1 MVGDAKTLS
10 RDAILERLEQD
21 LIGPGSERETID
33 ELPTDRYL
41 TGILFPRRSTIEAD
55 EDEELKGGNAG
66 GGDGDDDEA
75 DATVRLSGQ
84 IKPAT
89 MGMSF
94 AVAGGTSEAKLRI
107 DISLATYVARHAP
120 SKDEDDLADAE
131 GLVDGP
137 AQKLHQ
143 TQWKRRP
150 YHVRL
155 DDARIV
161 PGYHKVAL
169 GAGMPDGLELH
180 YQAVIEQDRFMVT
193 MALVNNSDDVDDRA
207 QREERAFF
215 QVSMSA
221 QGISPSKIVQR
232 PFKTA
237 RSDEEG
243 RLASLIYRDIQHHAV
258 GHTCSTRWSGE
269 GDGLSVHTTWIP
281 RQRVPAM
288 NPRGG
293 SDFAALSG
301 DATLRPLSANWLA
314 TADRAQ
320 LAEGLRRIPACYTK
334 WIERQEARI
343 GSLPKALQETATQQM
358 QTCRGIAGRIAASAE
373 RIGKEEE
380 HDLRRCFQLANRA
393 IALARKWSRKDD
405 DLVWRP
411 FQIAFVLL
419 ALESIANPAHADRE
433 VMDLLWFPTGGGKT
447 EAYLGLIAFLLFHRR
462 LRQDPRQGAGTAAI
476 MRYTL
481 RALTIQQFQRAAGL
495 VMACELLRKES
506 NDKRFG
512 IVPFSIGLWVG
523 GGATP
528 NTVQEAAKLSPGSSC
543 DHKQLTECP
552 CCRGKLT
559 WTPNQAQDEM
569 TVRCRKSGCPF
580 AAMSSLP
587 VYTIDQDIYRVLPS
601 LVIGTIDKFAQI
613 ARKDSTGHLFGLG
626 TPYAPPDLIVQDEL
640 HLISGPLGTIA
651 GLYETAIDRL
661 CSNGGH
667 RPKVLGST
675 ATIRRA
681 ADQIRNLF
689 DRTTCQFPPPGL
701 DHDDSGFAVVDRDA
715 PGRLHVGI
723 TTAGRSPKFALQAV
737 SASLLQSATCS
748 AVPKVDQDS
757 YSTLLVYF
765 NSLRELG
772 GALVLMQDDVHATIA
787 AYSRRHTETGRT
799 IEVPEELTSRKSA
812 AEIRELLELLDD
824 PARSP
829 EVLLASNMIS
839 VGVDIQRLSMMVVN
853 GQPKTIAEYIQAT
866 SRVGRG
872 QTPGLVLSIYNNS
885 RTRDRSH
892 YETFS
897 TWHEGI
903 YRDVEATSVTPFAS
917 RAIEKAVHAAF
928 VSLVRHLVPAM
939 RAQPTLTAESRVEAE
954 ALREVILKRVRRIDP
969 DEEAAVRATIDA
981 LLEQWTA
988 RRDLDEYWVDHGK
1001 KVGLLISAEQH
1012 AARRASGME
1021 IDAAWPTPNSMRDVE
1036 PSTLFKLGFP
1046 ARHDAKRN
1054 AQ

>member
-1 MVGDAKTLS
+1 MVAETKTLS
-10 RDAILERLEQD
+10 RNAILARLKQD
-21 LIGPGSERETID
+21 LIGPGSEHETID
-33 ELPTDRYL
+33 ELPGDRYL

-66 GGDGDDDEA
+66 GDDGDADEA

-94 AVAGGTSEAKLRI
+94 SVAGPTQEARLCI
-107 DISLATYVARHAP
+107 EISLATYEAHHEAG
-120 SKDEDDLADAE
+120 EDDDEAADQD
-131 GLVDGP
+131 GLVPGR
-137 AQKLHQ
+137 AEKLHD
-143 TQWKRRP
+143 TRWRRRP
-150 YHVRL
+150 RHIRL
-155 DDARIV
+155 GDARIV
-161 PGYHKVAL
+161 PGYHKLTL
-169 GAGMPDGLELH
+169 GDGAPAGLELH
-180 YQAVIEQDRFMVT
+180 YQAVPEQDRLMVT
-193 MALVNNSDDVDDRA
+193 MALVNNSEDSDDRA
-207 QREERAFF
+207 EREERAFF

-221 QGISPSKIVQR
+221 QGIAPTRIVQR
-232 PFKTA
+232 PFRTA
-237 RSDEEG
+237 RTDEEG
-243 RLASLIYRDIQHHAV
+243 KLAALIYRDIRHHSV

-269 GDGLSVHTTWIP
+269 GDSLAVHTSWIP
-281 RQRVPAM
+281 SQRVPAM

-293 SDFAALSG
+293 KEFAPLG
-301 DATLRPLSANWLA
+301 QDANIRPLSASWLA
-314 TADRAQ
+314 SAGREQ

-343 GSLPKALQETATQQM
+343 GALPTALQETAIAQM
-358 QTCRGIAGRIAASAE
+358 QTCRGIASRIAAAAE
-373 RIGKEEE
+373 RIGREEE
-380 HDLRRCFQLANRA
+380 HDVRRCFQLANRA
-393 IALARKWSRKDD
+393 IALARKWSRNED

-419 ALESIANPAHADRE
+419 SLESIADPAHADRE

-495 VMACELLRKES
+495 VMACEQLRKEA
-506 NDKRFG
+506 KEPRFG
-512 IVPFSIGLWVG
+512 NTCFSIGLWVG
-523 GGATP
+523 SSATP
-528 NTVQEAAKLSPGSSC
+528 NTVKEAANRQEGASS
-543 DHKQLTECP
+543 DHRQLMECP
-552 CCRGKLT
+552 CCHAKLT
-559 WTPNQAQDEM
+559 WTPNQRCDEM
-569 TVRCRKSGCPF
+569 AVRCRSKDCAF
-580 AAMSSLP
+580 AKAGSLP
-587 VYTIDQDIYRVLPS
+587 VYTIDEDIYRVLPS
-601 LVIGTIDKFAQI
+601 LLIGTIDKFAQV
-613 ARKDSTGHLFGLG
+613 ARKAETGRLFGIG
-626 TPYAPPDLIVQDEL
+626 TGNAPPDLIVQDEL

-651 GLYETAIDRL
+651 GLYETAIDHL
-661 CSNGGH
+661 CSKDGQ
-667 RPKVLGST
+667 RPKILGST

-681 ADQIRNLF
+681 ADQIRSLF

-701 DHDDSGFAVVDRDA
+701 DHDDSGFAVVDPDA
-715 PGRLHVGI
+715 PGRLHVGV
-723 TTAGRSPKFALQAV
+723 TTAGRSPKFTLQAV
-737 SASLLQSATCS
+737 SASLLQSATCNK
-748 AVPKVDQDS
+748 VPKVDQDS

-772 GALVLMQDDVHATIA
+772 GALVLMQDDVHATIE
-787 AYSRRHTETGRT
+787 AYSRRHGETGRT

-812 AEIRELLELLDD
+812 AEIRELLGLLDD
-824 PARSP
+824 PERSP

-872 QTPGLVLSIYNNS
+872 ATPGLVLSIYNNS

-892 YETFS
+892 YETFP

-928 VSLVRHLVPAM
+928 VSLVRHLIPSM
-939 RAQPTLTAESRVEAE
+939 RTQPILTAETKAEAE
-954 ALREVILKRVRRIDP
+954 SLIEVIVGRVGRIDP
-969 DEEAAVRATIDA
+969 GEEAAVRASLEA
-981 LLEQWTA
+981 LLEQWA
-988 RRDLDEYWVDHGK
+988 LRQDLDEYWVDNGD

-1012 AARRASGME
+1012 AARRASGAE
-1021 IDAAWPTPNSMRDVE
+1021 VDAAWPTPNSMRDVE
-1036 PSTLFKLGFP
+1036 PSTLFKLGL
-1046 ARHDAKRN
+1046 RGD
-1054 AQ
+1054 